1 MKKLN
6 VLFVAILSLAIFAVS
21 ANAQLKPGYIVE
33 NFKLS
38 DSNGVEKS
46 FNDLKGKNGT
56 IVVFLSVQCPVVK
69 SYNERISKISEDY
82 AGKGIKVIGINS
94 NYTETVER
102 IKKHTEDNYKFT
114 VLIDKGNV
122 IADSLN
128 ANSTPEIFFFDKDN
142 KLAYH
147 GGIDNDRTG
156 ENVTMN
162 FLRDALDSNLAGKA
176 IAKAETRA
184 IGCTIKKQN
193 Q

>member
-6 VLFVAILSLAIFAVS
+6 VLFIAILSLAMFAIT
-21 ANAQLKPGYIVE
+21 ANAQFKIGSEVE

-38 DSNGVEKS
+38 DTNGVEKS

-69 SYNERISKISEDY
+69 GYDERLNKIAEDY
-82 AGKGIKVIGINS
+82 SGKGINVIGINS
-94 NYTETVER
+94 NYTEATDRV
-102 IKKHTEDNYKFT
+102 KKHAEENYKFA

-122 IADSLN
+122 IADKFN
-128 ANSTPEIFFFDKDN
+128 ANSTPEMFFFDKSN

-156 ENVTMN
+156 KAITIN
-162 FLRDALDSNLAGKA
+162 FLRDALDENLAGKV

-193 Q
+193 

>member
-6 VLFVAILSLAIFAVS
+6 ILFIAILALAMFAVT
-21 ANAQLKPGYIVE
+21 ANAQLKPGYIVD

-38 DSNGVEKS
+38 DSNGTEKS
-46 FNDLKGKNGT
+46 LNDLKGKNGT

-69 SYNERISKISEDY
+69 GYNERLNKISEDY
-82 AGKGIKVIGINS
+82 SAKGINVVGINS
-94 NYTETVER
+94 NFTETPEK
-102 IKKHTEDNYKFT
+102 IKKHTADNYKFT

-156 ENVTMN
+156 ENVTNN
-162 FLRDALDSNLAGKA
+162 FLRDALDANLAGKT
-176 IAKAETRA
+176 IAKAETKA

-193 Q
+193 